1 MNYGCMREKQHLAN
15 KKDLILAIA
24 MSNAWICDSRLRGR
38 ISAKQPQAVKVC
50 YQIFRRPLLT
60 SSMMR
65 EFQDKKTLGKQMF
78 QI

>member
-1 MNYGCMREKQHLAN
+1 MAQPFSPHSFHELWMYEREKQHLAN

-50 YQIFRRPLLT
+50 H
-60 SSMMR
+60 
-65 EFQDKKTLGKQMF
+65 
-78 QI
+78 